1 MNYITFLKSNK
12 TVFKL
17 SAVQLIAYFAT
28 WFSNVAIYTLLV
40 SMNVTPFFI
49 AIVTAL
55 HFLPA
60 VLQAPFTGT
69 LIDRLPRRKLFI
81 SLLFIESITSFFL
94 IFVTSQEYLWVLFI
108 LVYLKMSASSFYFT
122 AEMSFL
128 PQILTGKELKIANE
142 IHSIIWSVS
151 YALGMA
157 ISGIIVFYW
166 GTTTAFIID
175 SCMFFIAIL
184 IMVTIPIIE
193 KVNQQNENFILMIKD
208 GLSYI
213 KNNKNIIYIIILH
226 SSVGFTT
233 FDTLVTLLAD
243 IKYKEI
249 ISLSLAIGFL
259 NGIRA
264 IGLMIGPIFLSKFT
278 NKKNFFYLLLFQG
291 IAIIIWGLLE
301 NNFYLSLFGALITG
315 FFSTTIWSYTYT
327 MLQESVKSE
336 YYGRVMAYN
345 DMLFMM
351 VGVVTS
357 LLVGILAEQKIP
369 LEYITYLIGIFF
381 LITAIF
387 YRYLLKNNKI

>member
-226 SSVGFTT
+226 SGVGFTT